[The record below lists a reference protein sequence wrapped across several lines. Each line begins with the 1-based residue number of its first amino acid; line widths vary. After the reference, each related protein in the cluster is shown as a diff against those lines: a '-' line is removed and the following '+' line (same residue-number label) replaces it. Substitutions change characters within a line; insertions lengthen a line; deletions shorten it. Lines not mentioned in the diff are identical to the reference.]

1 MSKKLIGLKL
11 ADGTFYPV
19 LKEGIPEKKHLK
31 LTASGDNQT
40 SMKIELFKASD
51 DSFQD
56 AEYIQTLVLDQMI
69 PQKKEDHLIDFVVNL
84 DENNN
89 LKADLND
96 AKSGI
101 EKTAT
106 ISLPVSG
113 DDDFVIETPVIGAS
127 DELSDFNDIDIN
139 IEETAPASAESADSI
154 VEDFLSQPFTEEGI
168 ATAGTTDEI
177 SDKSLPD
184 FGDFDTSTEAVAEE
198 SFTESL
204 PDFDDIDTSIE
215 SSVEEPAEEI
225 LPDFNDF
232 DTTAET
238 SADDIVL
245 ESPVGE
251 TAEGL
256 PVFDDIEDSS
266 AVSTDAAD
274 SVVEDFLS
282 QPVTEEGIATAGTT
296 DEISDKSLPDFGDF
310 DTSTETVVEES
321 STETL
326 PDFGNI
332 DTSTESFVEES
343 SDEALPD
350 FGDFDT
356 STELYAEDPS
366 DGTLPDFKDFDTPAE
381 VAAET
386 SLDESLPDFSDID
399 ASVENSLEDSSGQ
412 VLPDS
417 TDSDIPTE
425 TVVDEPREEELPDF
439 GDFDITGDSASMETT
454 GSEVEEADLPSFD
467 DSDFDD
473 AGFAAAATASFADSS
488 VTKDSVDDFSPE
500 NFDIDLQLN
509 SEDDL
514 YSMDLGDDADS
525 FESAPQDRQSDD
537 DTYTQSPGITD
548 FDFLDKKT
556 RIPFVPLV
564 CIICAVVSLL
574 CMLGMFLLFLNGK
587 SKNTVPV
594 QPTAQEQRNSIS
606 VYTQETEIEKPVQAA
621 VARDNVIVVVD
632 SPVVVPSVPEKI
644 VTAADE
650 KKYKVK
656 WGDTLWDIAES
667 YYKNPWMYKKIASVN
682 NIKNPDFILSGTWI
696 VLPPK

>member
-40 SMKIELFKASD
+40 SMKIELFRASD

-69 PQKKEDHLIDFVVNL
+69 PQRKEDHLIDFVINL
-84 DENNN
+84 DEKNN

-127 DELSDFNDIDIN
+127 DEFSDFNDIDIN

-154 VEDFLSQPFTEEGI
+154 VEDFLSQPFAEEGI
-168 ATAGTTDEI
+168 ATA
-177 SDKSLPD
+177 
-184 FGDFDTSTEAVAEE
+184 V
-198 SFTESL
+198 
-204 PDFDDIDTSIE
+204 
-215 SSVEEPAEEI
+215 
-225 LPDFNDF
+225 
-232 DTTAET
+232 
-238 SADDIVL
+238 
-245 ESPVGE
+245 
-251 TAEGL
+251 
-256 PVFDDIEDSS
+256 
-266 AVSTDAAD
+266 
-274 SVVEDFLS
+274 
-282 QPVTEEGIATAGTT
+282 TT

-310 DTSTETVVEES
+310 DTSTETVAEES
-321 STETL
+321 STESL
-326 PDFGNI
+326 PDFDDI
-332 DTSTESFVEES
+332 DTSIESSVEEPPAESLPDFSDFDTPSESIVEETPDESLPDFEDFDATTETSADDIVLESPIGETAEGLPVFDDIEES
-343 SDEALPD
+343 STVSTDAADSVVEDFLSQPVAEEEIPTTRAADEISDESLPD

-356 STELYAEDPS
+356 STEFITEEAPS
-366 DGTLPDFKDFDTPAE
+366 
-381 VAAET
+381 
-386 SLDESLPDFSDID
+386 ESLPDSGDID
-399 ASVENSLEDSSGQ
+399 TTVETTTEIPLDEPLPDLGDIDKPVENSLEDPLDQ
-412 VLPDS
+412 VLPDFNDFDTS
-417 TDSDIPTE
+417 TE
-425 TVVDEPREEELPDF
+425 TTADEPREEELPDF
-439 GDFDITGDSASMETT
+439 GDFDIAGGSDSVETAS
-454 GSEVEEADLPSFD
+454 SDVEEADLPSFD
-467 DSDFDD
+467 DSDFADV
-473 AGFAAAATASFADSS
+473 GFTAASTASFADSS
-488 VTKDSVDDFSPE
+488 ITKDSPDDFSPE

-509 SEDDL
+509 SENDL
-514 YSMDLGDDADS
+514 YSMDLTDDADS
-525 FESAPQDRQSDD
+525 FESDPQDRQSDD

-548 FDFLDKKT
+548 FDFLDKKA

-574 CMLGMFLLFLNGK
+574 CMLGMFFLFLNGK

-594 QPTAQEQRNSIS
+594 QPTSQEQRNNIS
-606 VYTQETEIEKPVQAA
+606 VYTQKTEAETEKPVQAA
-621 VARDNVIVVVD
+621 IARDNVIVVVD
-632 SPVVVPSVPEKI
+632 SPVVVPAVPEKI

>member
-40 SMKIELFKASD
+40 SMKIELFRASD

-69 PQKKEDHLIDFVVNL
+69 PQRKEDHLIDFVINL
-84 DENNN
+84 DEKNN
-89 LKADLND
+89 LQAELND

-113 DDDFVIETPVIGAS
+113 DDDFVTETPVIETS
-127 DELSDFNDIDIN
+127 DELPDFNDIDI
-139 IEETAPASAESADSI
+139 EESAPASAESADSI
-154 VEDFLSQPFTEEGI
+154 VEDFLSQPLAEEEIPTNRAADG
-168 ATAGTTDEI
+168 I
-177 SDKSLPD
+177 SDESLPD
-184 FGDFDTSTEAVAEE
+184 FGDFDISN
-198 SFTESL
+198 
-204 PDFDDIDTSIE
+204 E
-215 SSVEEPAEEI
+215 SSVEEPPAES
-225 LPDFNDF
+225 LPDFSDF
-232 DTTAET
+232 DTPSESIVEETPDESLPDFEDFDATTET

-245 ESPVGE
+245 ESPIGE

-256 PVFDDIEDSS
+256 PVFDDIEESS
-266 AVSTDAAD
+266 TVSTDAAD

-282 QPVTEEGIATAGTT
+282 QPVAEEEIPTT
-296 DEISDKSLPDFGDF
+296 RAADEISDESLPDFGDF
-310 DTSTETVVEES
+310 DTSTEFITEEAPSESLPDSGDIDTTVETTTEIPLDEPLPDLGDIDKPVENSLEDPLDQV
-321 STETL
+321 L
-326 PDFGNI
+326 PDFN
-332 DTSTESFVEES
+332 
-343 SDEALPD
+343 
-350 FGDFDT
+350 DFDT
-356 STELYAEDPS
+356 STETTA
-366 DGTLPDFKDFDTPAE
+366 
-381 VAAET
+381 
-386 SLDESLPDFSDID
+386 
-399 ASVENSLEDSSGQ
+399 
-412 VLPDS
+412 
-417 TDSDIPTE
+417 
-425 TVVDEPREEELPDF
+425 DEPREEELPDF
-439 GDFDITGDSASMETT
+439 GDFDIAGGSDSVETAS
-454 GSEVEEADLPSFD
+454 SDVEEADLPSFD
-467 DSDFDD
+467 DSDFADV
-473 AGFAAAATASFADSS
+473 GFTAASTASFADSS
-488 VTKDSVDDFSPE
+488 ITKDSPDDFSPE

-509 SEDDL
+509 SENDL
-514 YSMDLGDDADS
+514 YSMDLTDDADS
-525 FESAPQDRQSDD
+525 FESDPQNRQSDD

-548 FDFLDKKT
+548 FDFLDKKA

-574 CMLGMFLLFLNGK
+574 CMLGMFFLFLNGK

-594 QPTAQEQRNSIS
+594 QPTSQEQRNNIS
-606 VYTQETEIEKPVQAA
+606 VYTQKTEAETEKPVQAA
-621 VARDNVIVVVD
+621 IARDNVIVVVD
-632 SPVVVPSVPEKI
+632 SPVVVPAVPEKI

>member
-154 VEDFLSQPFTEEGI
+154 VEDFLSQPF
-168 ATAGTTDEI
+168 
-177 SDKSLPD
+177 
-184 FGDFDTSTEAVAEE
+184 
-198 SFTESL
+198 
-204 PDFDDIDTSIE
+204 
-215 SSVEEPAEEI
+215 
-225 LPDFNDF
+225 
-232 DTTAET
+232 
-238 SADDIVL
+238 
-245 ESPVGE
+245 
-251 TAEGL
+251 
-256 PVFDDIEDSS
+256 
-266 AVSTDAAD
+266 
-274 SVVEDFLS
+274 
-282 QPVTEEGIATAGTT
+282 TEEGIATAGTT

>member
-89 LKADLND
+89 LKADLSD

-101 EKTAT
+101 KKTAA
-106 ISLPVSG
+106 ISLPVA
-113 DDDFVIETPVIGAS
+113 DDDFVIDTSVNDTS
-127 DELSDFNDIDIN
+127 DELPDFNDIN
-139 IEETAPASAESADSI
+139 IEETAPASAESADGI
-154 VEDFLSQPFTEEGI
+154 VEDFLSQPLADGDIVTPESADEISDESLPDFGDFDTSTETSVEETSDEILPDFDAVTETSADGIVLEAPVGETAEGLPVFDDI
-168 ATAGTTDEI
+168 DDIEESSPVSTDASDSVVEDFLPQPFEEEDIVTAGTADEI

-184 FGDFDTSTEAVAEE
+184 FGDFDTSTEP
-198 SFTESL
+198 S
-204 PDFDDIDTSIE
+204 
-215 SSVEEPAEEI
+215 
-225 LPDFNDF
+225 
-232 DTTAET
+232 
-238 SADDIVL
+238 
-245 ESPVGE
+245 
-251 TAEGL
+251 
-256 PVFDDIEDSS
+256 
-266 AVSTDAAD
+266 
-274 SVVEDFLS
+274 
-282 QPVTEEGIATAGTT
+282 
-296 DEISDKSLPDFGDF
+296 
-310 DTSTETVVEES
+310 
-321 STETL
+321 
-326 PDFGNI
+326 
-332 DTSTESFVEES
+332 
-343 SDEALPD
+343 
-350 FGDFDT
+350 
-356 STELYAEDPS
+356 AEDPS
-366 DGTLPDFKDFDTPAE
+366 DGTLPDFKDFDTPTE

-399 ASVENSLEDSSGQ
+399 APVENSLEDSSGQ
-412 VLPDS
+412 ALPDS
-417 TDSDIPTE
+417 NDFDIPTE

-514 YSMDLGDDADS
+514 YSMDLGDDTDS

-537 DTYTQSPGITD
+537 NTYTQSPGITD

-594 QPTAQEQRNSIS
+594 QPTAQEQRTNIS
-606 VYTQETEIEKPVQAA
+606 VYTQETEAEKPVQAA
-621 VARDNVIVVVD
+621 IARDNVIVVVD

-644 VTAADE
+644 VSAADE

-667 YYKNPWMYKKIASVN
+667 YYKDPWMYKKIASLN